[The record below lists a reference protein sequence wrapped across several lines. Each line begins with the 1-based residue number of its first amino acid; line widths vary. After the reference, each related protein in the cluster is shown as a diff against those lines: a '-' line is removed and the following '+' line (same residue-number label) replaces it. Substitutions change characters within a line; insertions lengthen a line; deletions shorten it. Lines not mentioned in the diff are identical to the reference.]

1 MKKKVF
7 KYKFVYWIALIVNII
22 FCIAFG
28 FGLYNR
34 IIINSLFDIFTVLIF
49 IIEMLSFS
57 SVLLLINK
65 SKLSILTY
73 SISLILIFLIITFG
87 IFKKLFLKNF
97 GNDSMDYIMTPIVYS
112 ILLGLFFLII
122 KYRIK
127 TDFIQLEI
135 DEIGRNQN

>member
-1 MKKKVF
+1 MKKRVF
-7 KYKFVYWIALIVNII
+7 KYKFAYWIALIVNII

-34 IIINSLFDIFTVLIF
+34 IIINSLFDIYTVLIF

-112 ILLGLFFLII
+112 ILFGLFFLII

>member
-34 IIINSLFDIFTVLIF
+34 IIINSLFDIYTVLIF

-65 SKLSILTY
+65 SKLSIVTY

>member
-34 IIINSLFDIFTVLIF
+34 IIINSLFDIYTVLIF

>member
-1 MKKKVF
+1 MKKRVF
-7 KYKFVYWIALIVNII
+7 KYKFVYWIALIVNVI

-34 IIINSLFDIFTVLIF
+34 IIINLLFDIYTVLIF
-49 IIEMLSFS
+49 IIGMLSFS

-112 ILLGLFFLII
+112 ILFGLFFLII
-122 KYRIK
+122 KYRVK

>member
-1 MKKKVF
+1 
-7 KYKFVYWIALIVNII
+7 
-22 FCIAFG
+22 
-28 FGLYNR
+28 
-34 IIINSLFDIFTVLIF
+34 
-49 IIEMLSFS
+49 MLSFS

-97 GNDSMDYIMTPIVYS
+97 GNDSIMTPIIYS

-122 KYRIK
+122 KYRVK